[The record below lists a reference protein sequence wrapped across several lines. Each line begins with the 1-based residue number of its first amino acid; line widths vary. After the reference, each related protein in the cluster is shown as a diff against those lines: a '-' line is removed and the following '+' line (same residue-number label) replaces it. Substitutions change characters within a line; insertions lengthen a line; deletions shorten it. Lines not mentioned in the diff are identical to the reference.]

1 MLIDIL
7 VSFSVY
13 YLSKYK
19 QKYEQ
24 ANLTEL
30 IAKNNILQ
38 SSGNNIRLL
47 YANCEEKSFYVQKIS
62 AHGKMIQS
70 GYLALHREGK
80 LDGRIAEAQKR
91 MSPCRICPRRCKV
104 DRLSDEKGICQTG
117 AKAVVSSYAP
127 HFGEESPLVGT
138 GGSGTIF
145 FTHCNLLCLFCQNY
159 DISHLGQGVETDTG
173 QLASM
178 MVSLQRQGCH
188 NINFVTPSHVVPQ
201 ILAAL
206 PKAIEKGLTVPLVY
220 NSSGYDSL
228 ETLKLLEG
236 IVDIYMPDFKFW
248 DKESA
253 KRYAKAPDYPEVAQ
267 KALLEMYR
275 QVGDLVMDEEGVAVK
290 GLLVRH
296 LVMPGGL
303 EETREILCFL
313 AQEVSVDTYV
323 NVMDQYRPCG
333 KAYQCSPIDRRLTK
347 DEYQEALGLARDAGL
362 RRLDEKDWLRI
373 MKKLLI
379 R

>member
-1 MLIDIL
+1 
-7 VSFSVY
+7 
-13 YLSKYK
+13 
-19 QKYEQ
+19 
-24 ANLTEL
+24 
-30 IAKNNILQ
+30 
-38 SSGNNIRLL
+38 
-47 YANCEEKSFYVQKIS
+47 
-62 AHGKMIQS
+62 
-70 GYLALHREGK
+70 
-80 LDGRIAEAQKR
+80 
-91 MSPCRICPRRCKV
+91 MSPCRVCPRRCKV

-127 HFGEESPLVGT
+127 HFGEESPLVGS

-159 DISHLGQGVETDTG
+159 EISHLGQGLETDAG

-220 NSSGYDSL
+220 NSSGYDSP

-236 IVDIYMPDFKFW
+236 IIDIYMPDFKFW
-248 DKESA
+248 NRESA

-267 KALLEMYR
+267 KAILEMHR
-275 QVGDLVMDEEGVAVK
+275 QVGDLVMDDEGVAVK

-303 EETREILCFL
+303 EETREDIAF
-313 AQEVSVDTYV
+313 SG
-323 NVMDQYRPCG
+323 PG
-333 KAYQCSPIDRRLTK
+333 GFS
-347 DEYQEALGLARDAGL
+347 
-362 RRLDEKDWLRI
+362 
-373 MKKLLI
+373 
-379 R
+379 

>member
-1 MLIDIL
+1 M
-7 VSFSVY
+7 
-13 YLSKYK
+13 
-19 QKYEQ
+19 
-24 ANLTEL
+24 T
-30 IAKNNILQ
+30 
-38 SSGNNIRLL
+38 
-47 YANCEEKSFYVQKIS
+47 
-62 AHGKMIQS
+62 QS
-70 GYLALHREGK
+70 GYLALYREGN
-80 LDGRIAEAQKR
+80 LDERIAEAQQR
-91 MSPCRICPRRCKV
+91 LSPCRVCPRHCKV

-117 AKAVVSSYAP
+117 VKAVVSSYTP
-127 HFGEESPLVGT
+127 HFGEESPLVGS

-145 FTHCNLLCLFCQNY
+145 FTHCNLLCIFCQNY
-159 DISHLGQGVETDTG
+159 EISHLGQGIETDPG
-173 QLASM
+173 QLAAM

-201 ILAAL
+201 ILVAL

-248 DKESA
+248 DKDSA

-267 KALLEMYR
+267 KAILEMYR
-275 QVGDLVMDEEGVAVK
+275 QVGDLVMDDDGVAVK

-296 LVMPGGL
+296 LVMPGSL
-303 EETREILCFL
+303 EETREILRFL
-313 AQEVSVDTYV
+313 AREVSVDTYV

-333 KAYQCSPIDRRLTK
+333 EACHCPPIDRTLTG
-347 DEYQEALGLARDAGL
+347 DEYQQALKLARDAGL
-362 RRLDEKDWLRI
+362 QRLDEKDWLRI
-373 MKKLLI
+373 LRKLGI

>member
-1 MLIDIL
+1 M
-7 VSFSVY
+7 
-13 YLSKYK
+13 
-19 QKYEQ
+19 
-24 ANLTEL
+24 T
-30 IAKNNILQ
+30 
-38 SSGNNIRLL
+38 
-47 YANCEEKSFYVQKIS
+47 
-62 AHGKMIQS
+62 QS
-70 GYLALHREGK
+70 GYLALYREGN
-80 LDGRIAEAQKR
+80 LDERIAEAQQR
-91 MSPCRICPRRCKV
+91 LSPCRVCPRHCKV

-117 AKAVVSSYAP
+117 VKAVVSSYAP
-127 HFGEESPLVGT
+127 HFGEESPLVGS

-145 FTHCNLLCLFCQNY
+145 FTHCNLLCIFCQNY
-159 DISHLGQGVETDTG
+159 EISHLGQGIETDPG
-173 QLASM
+173 QLAAM

-201 ILAAL
+201 ILVAL

-248 DKESA
+248 DKDLA

-267 KALLEMYR
+267 KAILEMYR
-275 QVGDLVMDEEGVAVK
+275 QVGDLVMDDEGVAVK

-296 LVMPGGL
+296 LVMPGSL
-303 EETREILCFL
+303 EETRGILRFL
-313 AQEVSVDTYV
+313 AREVSVDTYV

-333 KAYQCSPIDRRLTK
+333 EACHCPPIDQTLTG
-347 DEYQEALGLARDAGL
+347 DEYQQALKLARDAGL
-362 RRLDEKDWLRI
+362 QRLDEKDWLWILR
-373 MKKLLI
+373 KLGI

>member
-1 MLIDIL
+1 VCYKIFYADCVKRMTQAG
-7 VSFSVY
+7 
-13 YLSKYK
+13 YLTLHK
-19 QKYEQ
+19 
-24 ANLTEL
+24 
-30 IAKNNILQ
+30 
-38 SSGNNIRLL
+38 
-47 YANCEEKSFYVQKIS
+47 
-62 AHGKMIQS
+62 HGK
-70 GYLALHREGK
+70 LAE
-80 LDGRIAEAQKR
+80 RIAEAQER
-91 MSPCRICPRRCKV
+91 LSPCRVCPRRCKV

-127 HFGEESPLVGT
+127 HFGEESPLVGS

-159 DISHLGQGVETDTG
+159 EISHLGQGLETDAG

-201 ILAAL
+201 IMAAL

-220 NSSGYDSL
+220 NSSGYDSP

-236 IVDIYMPDFKFW
+236 IIDIYMPDFKFW
-248 DKESA
+248 NSESA

-267 KALLEMYR
+267 KAILEMHR
-275 QVGDLVMDEEGVAVK
+275 QVGDLVMDDEGVAVK

-303 EETREILCFL
+303 EETGEVLRFL

-333 KAYQCSPIDRRLTK
+333 KAYQCPPIDRRLSST
-347 DEYQEALGLARDAGL
+347 EYQEALKMAKDAGL
-362 RRLDEKDWLRI
+362 HRLDERDWVKILKR
-373 MKKLLI
+373 LGI

>member
-1 MLIDIL
+1 M
-7 VSFSVY
+7 
-13 YLSKYK
+13 
-19 QKYEQ
+19 
-24 ANLTEL
+24 T
-30 IAKNNILQ
+30 
-38 SSGNNIRLL
+38 
-47 YANCEEKSFYVQKIS
+47 
-62 AHGKMIQS
+62 QS
-70 GYLALHREGK
+70 GYLALYREGN
-80 LDGRIAEAQKR
+80 LDERIAEAQHR
-91 MSPCRICPRRCKV
+91 LSPCRVCPRHCKV

-117 AKAVVSSYAP
+117 VKAVVSSYAP
-127 HFGEESPLVGT
+127 HFGEESPLVGS

-145 FTHCNLLCLFCQNY
+145 FTHCNLLCIFCQNY
-159 DISHLGQGVETDTG
+159 EISHLGQGIETDPG
-173 QLASM
+173 QLAAM

-201 ILAAL
+201 ILVAL

-248 DKESA
+248 DKDLA

-267 KALLEMYR
+267 KAILEMYR
-275 QVGDLVMDEEGVAVK
+275 QVGDLVMDDEGGAVK

-296 LVMPGGL
+296 LVMPGSL
-303 EETREILCFL
+303 EETRGILRFL
-313 AQEVSVDTYV
+313 AREVSVDTYV

-333 KAYQCSPIDRRLTK
+333 EACHCPPIDRTLTG
-347 DEYQEALGLARDAGL
+347 DEYQQALKLARDAGL
-362 RRLDEKDWLRI
+362 QRLDEKDWLWILR
-373 MKKLLI
+373 KLGI